1 MTTRGQLT
9 GITIG
14 ISRTDGPA
22 VSGDTGSDSSNAGT
36 AEAANISRAAMTGG
50 HLIGGGLSGTT
61 LTAISR
67 QS

>member
-1 MTTRGQLT
+1 
-9 GITIG
+9 
-14 ISRTDGPA
+14 